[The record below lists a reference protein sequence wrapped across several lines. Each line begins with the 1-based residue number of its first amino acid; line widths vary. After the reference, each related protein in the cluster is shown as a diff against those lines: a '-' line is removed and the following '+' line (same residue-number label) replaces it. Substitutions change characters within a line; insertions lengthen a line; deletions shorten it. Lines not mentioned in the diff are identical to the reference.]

1 MSPKKRIRK
10 VLVANR
16 GEIAVRVM
24 RTCREMGL
32 ATVAVYSD
40 ADRGALHV
48 RKADEAVH
56 IGPSP
61 ARDSYLVVEKVIDA
75 AKKTGADAI
84 HPGYGFLSERAELAR
99 AVEAAGITFIG
110 PTAESMD
117 AMGVKTTARRN
128 MNAAGVPTVPGS
140 EGPIADEQE
149 ARAFADALGY
159 PVMIKAAAG
168 GGGKGMKKVE
178 READFPRCGRP
189 RGASPRPRSATPAL
203 PREVPRQAAPRR
215 DPGVRRRA
223 RERHPSRRAR
233 VLRAAAP
240 AEGRGGEPELRA
252 RRGAA
257 REDGRGGRPRG
268 EGGGLPRRR
277 DGRVPPDA
285 RRDFYFLE
293 MNTRLQVEH
302 PVTEMITGLDLVR
315 MQIEVARGER
325 LVAQDEPSVAATRS
339 RRIYA
344 EDPARRFM
352 PSPGKI
358 TYLRVPGGPGIRDDS
373 GVYTAGSPQFYD
385 LLISKLVAWAPTR
398 DQAIE
403 RLIRALGEYTVHGI
417 TTNVAYLAAVLDHPG
432 SAPASTTPA
441 SAAST
446 SATSCA
452 RPTPPTR
459 TWRSSP
465 RPSTRSSGSRRGGG
479 VRRLRGGGAGLRL
492 DLGAARA
499 RPRAAPRW
507 KVSAYVALLDGGKRE
522 ETIEVRQTGPGSFEV
537 KSKGVHVADAFE
549 HDYGTLSLIVDT
561 ASYTAMLDQRD
572 VHVRVRVKDSVY
584 PIEIL
589 DEKKLRMRR
598 AAARFTVE
606 GRQTL
611 TAPMPGRIVRV
622 LVKAGDEVEGQGL
635 VVVEAM
641 KMENE
646 MKSPKGGRSSRSS

>member
-16 GEIAVRVM
+16 GEIAVRVL

-56 IGPSP
+56 LGPSP

-99 AVEAAGITFIG
+99 AVEAAGLTFIG
-110 PTAESMD
+110 PPAESMD

-149 ARAFADALGY
+149 AKAFADALGY

-178 READFPRCGRP
+178 REAEFAALWASARRESASAFGDERLYLEKFLDRP
-189 RGASPRPRSATPAL
+189 RHVEIQVFADEHGNVIHLGERECSVQRRQQKVVEESPSCIL
-203 PREVPRQAAPRR
+203 DE
-215 DPGVRRRA
+215 G
-223 RERHPSRRAR
+223 
-233 VLRAAAP
+233 LRAQMGEVAVRAA
-240 AEGRGGEPELRA
+240 RA
-252 RRGAA
+252 VGYRGAGTV
-257 REDGRGGRPRG
+257 EF
-268 EGGGLPRRR
+268 L
-277 DGRVPPDA
+277 VDA

-315 MQIEVARGER
+315 MQIEVARGEP
-325 LVAQDEPSVAATRS
+325 LVAQDALVRRGHAIEA
-339 RRIYA
+339 RIYA

-373 GVYTAGSPQFYD
+373 GVYTGWVVPQFYD
-385 LLISKLVAWAPTR
+385 PLISKLVAWAPTR
-398 DQAIE
+398 EQAIE

-417 TTNVAYLAAVLDHPG
+417 TTNVAYLAAVLDHAAFRSGEYDTGFCAEHERDLLRPPD
-432 SAPASTTPA
+432 PAYEDVA
-441 SAAST
+441 LIAAAVEAFKQDHDAAEAFAARAAAAAASGST
-446 SATSCA
+446 WA
-452 RPTPPTR
+452 RL
-459 TWRSSP
+459 
-465 RPSTRSSGSRRGGG
+465 GRG
-479 VRRLRGGGAGLRL
+479 RALRGGGR
-492 DLGAARA
+492 
-499 RPRAAPRW
+499 
-507 KVSAYVALLDGGKRE
+507 
-522 ETIEVRQTGPGSFEV
+522 
-537 KSKGVHVADAFE
+537 
-549 HDYGTLSLIVDT
+549 
-561 ASYTAMLDQRD
+561 
-572 VHVRVRVKDSVY
+572 
-584 PIEIL
+584 
-589 DEKKLRMRR
+589 
-598 AAARFTVE
+598 
-606 GRQTL
+606 
-611 TAPMPGRIVRV
+611 
-622 LVKAGDEVEGQGL
+622 
-635 VVVEAM
+635 
-641 KMENE
+641 
-646 MKSPKGGRSSRSS
+646 